1 MQNTSA
7 PHAFRRDD
15 SRAIGLWLV
24 AIAAMVV
31 AMMLIGAITRLTES
45 GLSIVEWA
53 PLMGTLPPL
62 HEGEWQR
69 LFDLYRQTSQYQ
81 IANAGMSLDEFKT
94 IFFWEYVHRLWGRLI
109 GLAFAIPFVV
119 FLIRRGI
126 PNGLWLHLAVLF
138 LLGGMQGAIGWW
150 MVVSGFVDR
159 TDVSQYRLATHLGTA
174 FLIFAYLIYVALG
187 LLKPRPAVVPAGAAR
202 WRLPCQAMLAV
213 VSITV
218 LAGALV
224 AGLDAGFTYNTW
236 PLMDGD
242 LLYRH
247 WFLQSPWWI
256 NGFENVGA
264 VQFNHRM
271 LAYATVLG
279 AVTLWWAVRNAKTAP
294 AGVKSAARAVAVT
307 AVLQMALGIATL
319 LTGVNIVLAT
329 LHQGGAACLFGL
341 TVWLVYEAR
350 AARPA
355 AVPVDQTV
363 RPMAA
368 STE

>member
-1 MQNTSA
+1 MSDMTAATVSQRN
-7 PHAFRRDD
+7 D

-53 PLMGTLPPL
+53 PLVGAFPPV

-69 LFDLYRQTSQYQ
+69 LFDMYRQTSQYHL
-81 IANAGMSLDEFKT
+81 ANTGMSLEEFKT

-109 GLAFAIPFVV
+109 GVAFAIPFVV
-119 FLIRRGI
+119 FLVRRGI
-126 PNGLWLHLAVLF
+126 PAGLWKHLVALF
-138 LLGGMQGAIGWW
+138 LLGGLQGAIGWW

-159 TDVSQYRLATHLGTA
+159 TDVSQYRLATHLGMA
-174 FLIFAYLIYVALG
+174 FLIFGYLLYVALG
-187 LLKPRPAVVPAGAAR
+187 LLKPRPAAPVGAMR
-202 WRLPCQAMLAV
+202 WRLPCNAMLGII
-213 VSITV
+213 SITI

-242 LLYRH
+242 FLYRH
-247 WFLQSPWWI
+247 WFLQDPWWI
-256 NGFENVGA
+256 NAFENVGA
-264 VQFNHRM
+264 VQFDHRM

-279 AVTLWWAVRNAKTAP
+279 ALALWWACRKAETAP
-294 AGVKSAARAVAVT
+294 AGMKSAARAVAVT
-307 AVLQMALGIATL
+307 ALVQMALGIATL

-329 LHQGGAACLFGL
+329 IHQGGAACLFGL
-341 TVWLVYEAR
+341 AVWLVYEAR
-350 AARPA
+350 AARPDR
-355 AVPVDQTV
+355 VP
-363 RPMAA
+363 AG
-368 STE
+368 